1 MLSRLTLVLSIVM
14 ICLVVIL
21 LSPLPEIGDRNG
33 KRIGRNHPPTTASST
48 IDIDTQIMRRV
59 QRIGSFT
66 GKDFVKSDDI
76 RRDQS
81 RILQK

>member
-21 LSPLPEIGDRNG
+21 LLPLPEIGDRKG
-33 KRIGRNHPPTTASST
+33 KRIGPNHLPTTAFST
-48 IDIDTQIMRRV
+48 IDIDTEIMRRV

-66 GKDFVKSDDI
+66 GKDFVKSGDI
-76 RRDQS
+76 RKD
-81 RILQK
+81 

>member
-21 LSPLPEIGDRNG
+21 LSPLPEIGDRKG
-33 KRIGRNHPPTTASST
+33 KQIDPNHPPTTSSNT
-48 IDIDTQIMRRV
+48 IDIDIEIMRRV

-66 GKDFVKSDDI
+66 GKDFVKSDEI